1 MRWFRIALIAV
12 LALAAA
18 VLLPALRAETASASP
33 VEQGCRIESFEY
45 SPGKTPEGFSAS
57 ATDGCHTYR
66 WTSNTVDMPGS
77 GTVTFKTVGNVQPW
91 EPGYTLPGPQ
101 GGNYCQYRAAHE
113 ANLMFTNGFK
123 VPVGTEVTVSYRCY

>member
-1 MRWFRIALIAV
+1 MQRLMFTLLV
-12 LALAAA
+12 LAL
-18 VLLPALRAETASASP
+18 LLPAPTFAASP
-33 VEQGCRIESFEY
+33 VEQDCRTESFEY
-45 SPGKTPEGFSAS
+45 SPGKTAEGFSAT

-77 GTVTFKTVGNVQPW
+77 GTVTFRTVGNVQPW
-91 EPGYTLPGPQ
+91 DAGYTLPGPQ

-123 VPVGTEVTVSYRCY
+123 APAGTEVTVRYECR